1 MKKKTAMLL
10 LTFLVIYIFTF
21 FVPRMM
27 PGDPFSYLDYAD
39 TDTSGLMSEQ
49 HKAVMR
55 EYYGMNKP
63 LVTQLLQRAGAL
75 FGHIKTRLESLYD
88 IHDAGLEPSVRTHA
102 CKTQRK
108 SSAH

>member
-1 MKKKTAMLL
+1 MPPCSHFYYRSIKETNHEEKTAMLL

-63 LVTQLLQRAGAL
+63 LVTQFAENCE
-75 FGHIKTRLESLYD
+75 K
-88 IHDAGLEPSVRTHA
+88 
-102 CKTQRK
+102 
-108 SSAH
+108 

>member
-63 LVTQLLQRAGAL
+63 LITQFIETIVQSMNRC
-75 FGHIKTRLESLYD
+75 ISLW
-88 IHDAGLEPSVRTHA
+88 IRTII
-102 CKTQRK
+102 TWR
-108 SSAH
+108 